1 MFSYYKTM
9 FMKLLIRNLLLACCL
24 FVAGTAVAQP
34 PAGIN
39 FQAVA
44 KDAMN
49 NVAKNRP
56 IYVKIAI
63 FQKSVV
69 NGINVW
75 EEAFETTS
83 NDDGLFLVVIGQG
96 TKTSGTLLSGIDKI
110 DWANGPFFVSTKV
123 AVAPSIPAPWWLPA
137 DNYVDIGSVQMMS
150 VPYALFA
157 GNASV
162 TNVNTSI
169 PPGPNNTFLITDSAG
184 NVNWAKPA
192 AAQQS
197 VTTITN
203 FNLNFVVSTG
213 TSIDIPA
220 NTTAV
225 ASVTVLGVRKG
236 DPILVTAQDDYTN
249 WAVYSA
255 WVSADDTVMVRFAN
269 YTEDPVSVNG
279 SQYKIVV
286 IK

>member
-1 MFSYYKTM
+1 
-9 FMKLLIRNLLLACCL
+9 MKLLIRNLLLACCL
-24 FVAGTAVAQP
+24 FTAGTIIAQP
-34 PAGIN
+34 PPSIN
-39 FQAVA
+39 WQGVA
-44 KDAMN
+44 KDAYN
-49 NVAKNRP
+49 NVAKQRP

-63 FQKSVV
+63 FQTSIV
-69 NGINVW
+69 NGTKVW

-83 NDDGLFLVVIGQG
+83 NDDGIFLVVIGQG
-96 TKTSGTLLSGIDKI
+96 TKTTATTLTDIGQI
-110 DWANGPFFVSTKV
+110 DWANGPFFINTKV
-123 AVAPSIPAPWWLPA
+123 AVAPSIVAPWWLPA
-137 DNYVDIGSVQMMS
+137 DNYVDIGSTQMMS

-169 PPGPNNTFLITDSAG
+169 TPGPINTFLITDSAG

-192 AAQQS
+192 AAQQT

-203 FNLNFVVSTG
+203 FNLNLRVSTG
-213 TSIDIPA
+213 ANVDIPP

-225 ASVTVLGVRKG
+225 VSVTVVGVRKG
-236 DPILVTAQDDYTN
+236 DPILVAAQDDYLD
-249 WAVYSA
+249 WAIYSA
-255 WVSADDTVMVRFAN
+255 WVGSDDTVMVRFAN
-269 YTEDPVSVNG
+269 YTEVPVSVQG